1 MRKKAALSVNRKRIA
16 ISKGRAG
23 STLVVMTAI
32 LLLAFAFGAHGL
44 NVDNIWADE
53 LISLRHMG
61 VFDPP
66 FGPTQTLSSIREFS
80 SNHTP
85 LYFLIGSCW
94 AQLVGWTQLSL
105 RALSLL
111 FGILTVAWLYRFAV
125 DIFNRPVA
133 IVAALLLSTNAFVIV
148 YFHEIR
154 MYSLLMLLEVV
165 HLWCYWRLAQS
176 SAARRHLRFGIMAST
191 SALLYTNYLSAL
203 LFAGMGIYHVFFAS
217 RSRQWWPTLIAWA
230 LGFAMFLPYLPLF
243 QQSVDFTKAEDI
255 AFSAIELFV
264 ASVKVLLN
272 DVWLL
277 GIPLVISISL
287 SLWRAR
293 NRMAF
298 ALIIVG
304 VSMSIG
310 LLVMNDLLVN
320 VSLSR
325 LRYTLL
331 LFPPILVVCAYGLL
345 SFSDKR
351 YAVIA
356 TAAFVLIWSFAG
368 LQFADSATITNYSI
382 HPYWVPRYPPLSD
395 YVYHLTGKT
404 QESDFLIG
412 FSETEIV
419 DIQHIRIG
427 RSPTDYYLRL
437 LAGID
442 GTFLHTSLKRYR
454 LENDVRDI
462 LREHPYVLLAYDP
475 GDVPLNYAR
484 TQDYIQREYLPCLV
498 LVDNPDLHIQR
509 YVHPVLGCGHDPAPV
524 EYING
529 ISILDHASSYEPG
542 LDRVRVLTWWHIP
555 EERMLHEY
563 NISLQLVT
571 PQWQNV
577 RQLDRHL
584 YDDLVPWNVTELS
597 TQGLPEGDYTL
608 VLILYDR
615 ESGDKVIG
623 RAEHGSSQANVLPL
637 LSFTKET

>member
-1 MRKKAALSVNRKRIA
+1 MNRKRIA

-32 LLLAFAFGAHGL
+32 LLSAFAFGARGL
-44 NVDNIWADE
+44 NVDNIWTDE

-80 SNHTP
+80 PNHTP
-85 LYFLIGSCW
+85 LYFLIGSSW

-165 HLWCYWRLAQS
+165 HLWCYWRLARS
-176 SAARRHLRFGIMAST
+176 NADGRHLLFGIMAST

-217 RSRQWWPTLIAWA
+217 RSRQWWLTLIAWA
-230 LGFAMFLPYLPLF
+230 LGFALFLPYLPLI
-243 QQSVDFTKAEDI
+243 QQGVLFAKAEDI

-264 ASVKVLLN
+264 ACVQVLLN

-277 GIPLVISISL
+277 GIPLAISISL

-310 LLVMNDLLVN
+310 LLIVNELLGT

-382 HPYWVPRYPPLSD
+382 HPYWEPRYPPLSD

-404 QESDFLIG
+404 QEGDFLIG

-419 DIQHIRIG
+419 DFKHKRIG

-442 GTFLHTSLKRYR
+442 GTFLHTNLKRYR
-454 LENDVRDI
+454 LEKDVRDI
-462 LREHPYVLLAYDP
+462 MREHPYVLLAYDP

-484 TQDYIQREYLPCLV
+484 TQDYIQRDYLPCLV

-509 YVHPVLGCGHDPAPV
+509 YVHPVLGCGHNPAPV

-529 ISILDHASSYEPG
+529 IRILDHASSFEPG
-542 LDRVRVLTWWHIP
+542 LDRIRLLTWWHIP

-571 PQWQNV
+571 PQWQNL
-577 RQLDRHL
+577 RQIDRHL
-584 YDDLVPWNVTELS
+584 SDRISPWSVIELS
-597 TQGLPEGDYTL
+597 TDNLAPGEYWLA
-608 VLILYDR
+608 LILYSRDSGQIIAGDDEDGHKIINTFAVR
-615 ESGDKVIG
+615 TPNSESG
-623 RAEHGSSQANVLPL
+623 
-637 LSFTKET
+637 